1 MAVISKLN
9 QCLDNIGTRIETI
22 LIHMPQ
28 DPNLDLSK

>member
-9 QCLDNIGTRIETI
+9 QCHDIIGTRNEIT